1 MAALL
6 PWDGSRAAFCG
17 DSQDVY
23 EMVTDAMLPF
33 ATIRVYPVI
42 TYRDVRRNRHGRK
55 RNQPSFVFE
64 MVRGGLGECGA
75 FGVRAAGARV
85 RCRGGRG
92 RTLSEIPASAEQ
104 IARESPLIKENMAKL
119 DAYAASLKES
129 GLRTKVQGVLENL
142 STAACPRP
150 SSSRRHARTTIRAAR
165 IWESRQRFFVC
176 ARPLYQMLQKYPVSS
191 AILDVFPGRRAVRCS
206 PG

>member
-1 MAALL
+1 MGEKGISRRSFLKWSAGALASVALL
-6 PWDGSRAAFCG
+6 EFERPARA
-17 DSQDVY
+17 
-23 EMVTDAMLPF
+23 F
-33 ATIRVYPVI
+33 AA
-42 TYRDVRRNRHGRK
+42 
-55 RNQPSFVFE
+55 E
-64 MVRGGLGECGA
+64 AGG
-75 FGVRAAGARV
+75 AA
-85 RCRGGRG
+85 
-92 RTLSEIPASAEQ
+92 TLSEIPASAEQ

-176 ARPLYQMLQKYPVSS
+176 VRPLYQMLQKHPVSS
-191 AILDVFPGRRAVRCS
+191 AILDGFPGRRAVRCS